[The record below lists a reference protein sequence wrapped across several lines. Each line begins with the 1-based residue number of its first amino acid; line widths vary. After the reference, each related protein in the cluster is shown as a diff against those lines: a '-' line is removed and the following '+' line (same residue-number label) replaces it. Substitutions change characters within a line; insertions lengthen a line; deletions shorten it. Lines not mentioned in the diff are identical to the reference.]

1 MFLKKVAVREVTQDK
16 KPLIR
21 KDVVIIGAGAAGLMC
36 AIEAGKRHRSVL
48 VLEHMN
54 KIGKKIRVSGGGYC
68 NFTNINL
75 RPDNYLSANPHF
87 CKSALARF
95 TPYDFIGIVERHGIE
110 FYEKEKGQLFCRGTS
125 GDIVR
130 MLYEECRNA
139 GVEMRM
145 NCRVGSITK
154 AGPFYVSTNFDRI
167 EAGALVIATGGLSYP
182 ELGATDMGFRTAQRF
197 GLKVTQLKPALV
209 PLVFGR
215 HDLEKF
221 SELSGVSFDA
231 VVGCRGREFRGEV
244 LFTHLG
250 LSGPAILQ
258 VSSYWD
264 RGDEITID
272 FMPDR
277 DVYELFTS
285 KRKSRIELSNLLSE
299 YLPRRF
305 SHKWCAL
312 HAPSRSVCQYTEKE
326 LKEIAHQIHHWTIKP
341 EGTEGYK
348 KAEVTAGGIDTD
360 ELSSRTMEAKKV
372 AGLYFVGEVVDV
384 AGQLGGYNLQWAWS
398 SGFVAGQYA

>member
-1 MFLKKVAVREVTQDK
+1 MTKDK
-16 KPLIR
+16 KPLIK

-36 AIEAGKRHRSVL
+36 AIEVGKRNRSVI

-54 KIGKKIRVSGGGYC
+54 KIGKKIRVSGGGHC

-95 TPYDFIGIVERHGIE
+95 TPYDFIGMVERHGIE
-110 FYEKEKGQLFCRGTS
+110 YYEKERGQLFCRGTS

-139 GVEMRM
+139 GVELLV

-154 AGPFYVSTNFDRI
+154 AGHFCVSTNFNRI
-167 EAGALVIATGGLSYP
+167 EAGAFVIATGGLSYA
-182 ELGATDMGFRTAQRF
+182 ELGATDMGFRIAQRF
-197 GLKVTQLKPALV
+197 GLKVTKLKPALV

-215 HDLEKF
+215 NDLRKF

-231 VVGCRGREFRGEV
+231 AVGYRGRQFRGEV
-244 LFTHLG
+244 LFTHQG

-264 RGDEITID
+264 SGDEITID
-272 FMPDR
+272 LMPDR
-277 DVYELFTS
+277 DAYELFTS
-285 KRKSRIELSNLLSE
+285 KRKSRIELRNLLSE

-305 SHKWCAL
+305 SHKWSEL
-312 HAPSRSVCQYTEKE
+312 NAPARPLCQYTEKE
-326 LKEIAHQIHHWTIKP
+326 LKDIAHQIHHWTIRP
-341 EGTEGYK
+341 EATEGYR
-348 KAEVTAGGIDTD
+348 KAEITAGGIDTD
-360 ELSSRTMEAKKV
+360 ELSSKTMEAKKV
-372 AGLYFVGEVVDV
+372 PGLYFVGEVVDV

>member
-1 MFLKKVAVREVTQDK
+1 VAVREVTQDK

-36 AIEAGKRHRSVL
+36 AIEAGKRNRSVI
-48 VLEHMN
+48 VLDHMN

-87 CKSALARF
+87 CKSAIARF
-95 TPYDFIGIVERHGIE
+95 TPYDFIGMVERHGIE

-139 GVEMRM
+139 GVEIRM
-145 NCRVGSITK
+145 NCRVGSIAK
-154 AGPFYVSTNFDRI
+154 AGHFNVSTNSDRI

-182 ELGATDMGFRTAQRF
+182 ELGATDMGFRTAARF

-231 VVGCRGREFRGEV
+231 AVGYRGREFRGEV

-250 LSGPAILQ
+250 ISGPAILQ

-264 RGDEITID
+264 RGDEISID
-272 FMPDR
+272 LMPDR
-277 DVYELFTS
+277 DIYELFTS
-285 KRKSRIELSNLLSE
+285 KRKSRIELCNLLSE

-305 SHKWCAL
+305 SRKWCAL
-312 HAPSRSVCQYTEKE
+312 HAPSRPLCQYTEKE
-326 LKEIAHQIHHWTIKP
+326 LKEIAHKIHYWTIKP

-372 AGLYFVGEVVDV
+372 PGLYFAGEVVDV

>member
-1 MFLKKVAVREVTQDK
+1 VTQDK
-16 KPLIR
+16 KPLIK
-21 KDVVIIGAGAAGLMC
+21 KDIVIIGAGAAGLMC
-36 AIEAGKRHRSVL
+36 AIEAGKRNRSVL

-154 AGPFYVSTNFDRI
+154 AGPFYVLTNFDRI

-277 DVYELFTS
+277 DVYKLFTS
-285 KRKSRIELSNLLSE
+285 KRKSKIELSNLLSE

-360 ELSSRTMEAKKV
+360 ELSSRTMGAKKV
-372 AGLYFVGEVVDV
+372 PGLYFVGEVVDV